1 MRYVAYLR
9 VSSHNQVETGDSI
22 DGQRN
27 KIINWAK
34 LGNHHIVAWYVDEAK
49 SAYQGP
55 RAEFS
60 RMLDD
65 LEQGL
70 ILADGVIVYSLSRF
84 SRNLLVQLQ
93 ATKTL
98 EKHGISLVSAIE
110 SFPENPEDQYVMVT
124 MLGVMNEHQSRQNGK
139 VVSDRLMDTA
149 RKGFFTGGIPP
160 YGYKSIEVAGDTSN
174 IRRKLEIV
182 QEEAD
187 IVRHIFELAE
197 KGHYGKGI
205 GIKNMLNILNEQG
218 LTYRGKRWSKST
230 LSRVLNN
237 PVYYG
242 ERLFGKKSK
251 KDTVVSPAPAILSKE
266 QFDRTRESILARGV
280 NMPNSKSVRSS
291 SLLTG
296 ILRCA
301 VCGGSMVVTAGKS
314 GKYKYYQCSLQVQR
328 DTKLCS
334 SKRISKPKLEKEVRE
349 KLLPQVFSNEHITN
363 VYSQARDLL
372 KEKSAA
378 SRDKMLHTTNA
389 INRAKVQAKT
399 LVDLLASGELQPN
412 ATVNNHLSELNSTI
426 LNLEATLKQ
435 QTTLSRLP
443 VKNVGEKQLT
453 NFVRCISEHIR
464 SSTDEQLKQLLLST
478 FKEIKVQ
485 PAKKLFATGAN
496 INILRIATNAK
507 TGTDFSV
514 PVFGTIWRRD
524 RDLNPRYAI
533 NVCRFSRPVLSTTQ
547 PSLRCGRYTRY
558 WHEFCKGLICSYLFK

>member
-27 KIINWAK
+27 KIINWAHE
-34 LGNHHIVAWYVDEAK
+34 GNHHIVGWYIDEAK
-49 SAYQGP
+49 SAYHGT

-70 ILADGVIVYSLSRF
+70 VRADGVIVYSLSRF

-93 ATKTL
+93 ATKIL
-98 EKHGISLVSAIE
+98 EKLGISLVSAIE

-182 QEEAD
+182 EEEAD
-187 IVRHIFELAE
+187 LVRHIFELAE
-197 KGHYGKGI
+197 KGNCGKGI
-205 GIKNMLNILNEQG
+205 GIKNILGILNGQG

-242 ERLFGKKSK
+242 ERLFGKNSK

-280 NMPNSKSVRSS
+280 NMHNSKSVRSP

-301 VCGGSMVVTAGKS
+301 VCGGSMVVTSGKS

-334 SKRISKPKLEKEVRE
+334 SKRISKPKLDKEVRE
-349 KLLPQVFSNEHITN
+349 KLIPQVFSEQHITN
-363 VYSQARDLL
+363 VYSQARELL
-372 KEKSAA
+372 KEKSGA
-378 SRDKMLHTTNA
+378 SRDKMLQTTNA
-389 INRAKVQAKT
+389 INGTKVKAKT
-399 LVDLLASGELQPN
+399 LIDLLASGELQPN
-412 ATVNNHLSELNSTI
+412 ATVNYHLSELNTTI
-426 LNLEATLKQ
+426 SNLEATLKQ
-435 QTTLSRLP
+435 QAALSRLP
-443 VKNVGEKQLT
+443 LKNVGKKQLT
-453 NFVRCISEHIR
+453 NFVRCIRKHIE

-478 FKEIKVQ
+478 FKEIKVL
-485 PAKKLFATGAN
+485 PEKKILATGAN
-496 INILRIATNAK
+496 VNILRVATNAK

-533 NVCRFSRPVLSTTQ
+533 NV
-547 PSLRCGRYTRY
+547 
-558 WHEFCKGLICSYLFK
+558 